1 MIMKKEDWFVVS
13 YVINICLFF
22 LSIIFMIAGLQQQIG
37 QIIICFSMAMI
48 LITFVLE
55 TDS

>member
-1 MIMKKEDWFVVS
+1 MKKEDWFVVS
-13 YVINICLFF
+13 YVINIILFF
-22 LSIIFMIAGLQQQIG
+22 LSIIFMIAGLPQHIG